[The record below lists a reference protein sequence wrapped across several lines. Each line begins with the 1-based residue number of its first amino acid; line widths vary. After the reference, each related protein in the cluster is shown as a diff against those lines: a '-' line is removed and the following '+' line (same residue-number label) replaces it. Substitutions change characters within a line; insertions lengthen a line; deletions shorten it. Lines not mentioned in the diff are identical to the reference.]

1 MTTGRAQDGFG
12 RLGIKAGVMR
22 AVMSAAAIALS
33 GPAEGHRIEQTGLR
47 SLLSGALL
55 EHEADGRFV
64 HAAASREGTNE
75 PVGRDRGRPGEEPV
89 HDLIQVLRIEKSGL
103 SGH

>member
-1 MTTGRAQDGFG
+1 MVSPWGCPAGCQASAALVVMTA
-12 RLGIKAGVMR
+12 LV
-22 AVMSAAAIALS
+22 AAIALS

-55 EHEADGRFV
+55 EHEANGRFV

-75 PVGRDRGRPGEEPV
+75 PVGGDRGRSGEEPV
-89 HDLIQVLRIEKSGL
+89 HDLLQVLRIEKSGL
-103 SGH
+103 SDH